1 MKRAALLVA
10 LALVPAMG
18 SELPAWRTA
27 RPAPAAR
34 VGAGAAPAFAGPTL
48 PGAAAGA
55 ARRRA
60 VCGLRMQA
68 QSATQDPPR
77 FRDVQQQ
84 LTGVLTRAERQ
95 AMMLSSRAARA
106 ASVDASY
113 GVAHAPGLWQD
124 SWETVPVGHGVRFN
138 KRFDE
143 HLGQPALQRAVDQI
157 HQAALTAVS
166 QPGSCQELVFSAE
179 EVTQVRKVAYSSYV
193 EGQRTM
199 TKLGQLLAGR
209 VMSTGYECRSMVTG
223 ESGADAEEFRLS
235 QEVPLLLLDKN
246 LGSFDLAQQQ
256 LSGLMVENPEGR
268 EWRAGSI
275 IDHSLEFEAKGAND
289 MAVAKVVAHARP
301 SAELWR
307 FISDAVFDI
316 NGPGLPAGD
325 HQHDSMFEIKILAE
339 SSVQA
344 DLIHHDMRNVI
355 FNDSELRTLQVP
367 ISKESR
373 TVELISQAGGA
384 RKSKVVWQGFDI
396 SIQVQTLDEY
406 YMESELSSMAARAKE
421 LACREDLCQELERR
435 VSLFKF
441 SRDLLHWLFASSSM
455 RHPPS
460 SERIVVKLRQ

>member
-1 MKRAALLVA
+1 MKRAAILMA
-10 LALVPAMG
+10 LALAPALG
-18 SELPAWRTA
+18 SELPAWRTST
-27 RPAPAAR
+27 RGGAAGR
-34 VGAGAAPAFAGPTL
+34 GRAGAAFVGTAGQASATS
-48 PGAAAGA
+48 GACRA
-55 ARRRA
+55 A

-84 LTGVLTRAERQ
+84 LTGVLTRAERH
-95 AMMLSSRAARA
+95 AMMIGSRSARTA
-106 ASVDASY
+106 NIETGA
-113 GVAHAPGLWQD
+113 GMAHSPALWQD
-124 SWETVPVGHGVRFN
+124 TWETMPVGHGVRFN

-157 HQAALTAVS
+157 HQAALTAFS
-166 QPGSCQELVFSAE
+166 HPGSCQELVFSAE
-179 EVTQVRKVAYSSYV
+179 EVTHVRKVAYTSYM

-209 VMSTGYECRSMVTG
+209 MMSSGYECRSLVTG
-223 ESGADAEEFRLS
+223 ESGADTEEFRLS

-256 LSGLMVENPEGR
+256 LSGLMVESPEGG

-275 IDHSLEFEAKGAND
+275 IDHGLEFEAKGAND
-289 MAVAKVVAHARP
+289 MAVSRVIAHARP

-316 NGPGLPAGD
+316 NCAGLPVEN
-325 HQHDSMFEIKILAE
+325 HHHDSMFEIKILAE
-339 SSVQA
+339 SPVQA
-344 DLIHHDMRNVI
+344 DLLHHDMRRLI
-355 FNDSELRTLQVP
+355 FNDGELRQLQVP
-367 ISKESR
+367 ITTESR
-373 TVELISQAGGA
+373 NVKLISQTSDA
-384 RKSKVVWQGFDI
+384 RKSKVVWQGFDF

-406 YMESELSSMAARAKE
+406 YVESELSSMAVRAKE
-421 LACREDLCQELERR
+421 QACRERLCQELERR